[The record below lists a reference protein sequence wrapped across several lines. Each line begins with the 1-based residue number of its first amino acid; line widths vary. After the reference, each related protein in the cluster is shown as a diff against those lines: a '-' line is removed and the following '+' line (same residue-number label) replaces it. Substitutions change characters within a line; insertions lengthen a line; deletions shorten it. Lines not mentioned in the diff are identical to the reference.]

1 MKTIKVVAA
10 VVTRDGKY
18 LCMQRCR
25 SRESYNSERWEFPGG
40 KVEKEESDHE
50 ALIREIK
57 EELDWNIYVG
67 RKIATIT
74 HGYPDL
80 TIELTAYWCKG
91 DDEEFTML
99 EHLDA
104 KWLAADELNSLKWTD
119 ADKKIVAR
127 ILQDSINVT
136 P

>member
-10 VVTRDGKY
+10 VVTKDGKY

-40 KVEKEESDHE
+40 KVENDESDHE
-50 ALIREIK
+50 ALLREIK
-57 EELDWNIYVG
+57 EEMDWNIYVG

-74 HGYPDL
+74 HNYPEL

-91 DDEEFTML
+91 GDEEFTML

>member
-40 KVEKEESDHE
+40 KVEKDESDHQ

-74 HGYPDL
+74 HSYSDL

-91 DDEEFTML
+91 GDEEFTML

-127 ILQDSINVT
+127 ILQDSITVT

>member
-10 VVTRDGKY
+10 VVTKDGKY

-40 KVEKEESDHE
+40 KVEKDESDHE

-74 HGYPDL
+74 HSYPGL

-127 ILQDSINVT
+127 ILQDSITVT

>member
-40 KVEKEESDHE
+40 KVENDESDHE
-50 ALIREIK
+50 ALVREIK

-74 HGYPDL
+74 HSYPDL
-80 TIELTAYWCKG
+80 TIELMAYWCKG

-127 ILQDSINVT
+127 ILQDSITVT

>member
-10 VVTRDGKY
+10 VVTKDGKY

-40 KVEKEESDHE
+40 KVENDESDHE

-57 EELDWNIYVG
+57 EEMDWNIYVG
-67 RKIATIT
+67 RKIAAIT
-74 HGYPDL
+74 HNYPDL
-80 TIELTAYWCKG
+80 TIELMAYWCKG

-136 P
+136 L

>member
-10 VVTRDGKY
+10 VVTKDGKY

-40 KVEKEESDHE
+40 KVEKDESDHQ

-74 HGYPDL
+74 HSYSDL

-91 DDEEFTML
+91 GDEEFTML

-127 ILQDSINVT
+127 ILQDSITVT